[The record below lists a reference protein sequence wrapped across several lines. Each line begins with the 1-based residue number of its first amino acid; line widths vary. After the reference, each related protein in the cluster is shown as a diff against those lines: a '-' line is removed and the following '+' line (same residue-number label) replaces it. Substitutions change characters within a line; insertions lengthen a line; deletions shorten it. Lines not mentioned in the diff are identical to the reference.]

1 MNDEDIE
8 RVLRATGPR
17 ARPPEEVER
26 AVHEGLRNEWR
37 SIVAVERTRRQRR
50 AGFALAAS
58 FAVAAFGI
66 WLARPLVT
74 GPADAVATV
83 ALVSG
88 EFRAKG
94 GLLGRWQAVSDR
106 QALNSGQVL
115 MTGPGGRGAV
125 NLPGG
130 VSTRLDHDTRIRL
143 AGADRVVIERGAL
156 YVDSGRDSAKSARLD
171 VVTPTGTLRHLG
183 TQYEVR
189 LLGSDVRVRVREGRV
204 EWNPGNGPTASG
216 QVGEQLTIAR
226 NGAIA
231 HENVPRYGPA
241 WDWVAAATPGMDIDG
256 RPLIEFLSWAGRE
269 LGHEI
274 VFSTAEVEVEAT
286 TIVVHGSIA
295 GLTPMQALDAV
306 LATTR
311 MHAIHDGGRIVID
324 AQDSGRQP
332 GIPSKSANSAT

>member
-26 AVHEGLRNEWR
+26 AVREGLRDEWH
-37 SIVAVERTRRQRR
+37 SIVAGERARRQRR
-50 AGFALAAS
+50 ASLALAAS
-58 FAVAAFGI
+58 LAVAALGI

-88 EFRAKG
+88 EIRAKA
-94 GLLGRWQAVSDR
+94 GLLGRWQAVNDG
-106 QALNSGQVL
+106 QALNAGQVL
-115 MTGPGGRGAV
+115 MTGSGGRGAV

-130 VSTRLDHDTRIRL
+130 VSARLDHDTRIKL
-143 AGADRVVIERGAL
+143 ASADRIVIEDGAL
-156 YVDSGRDSAKSARLD
+156 YVDAGRDSAKSARLD
-171 VVTPTGTLRHLG
+171 VVTPAGTLRHLG

-204 EWNPGNGPTASG
+204 EWNPRNGQVASG
-216 QVGEQLTIAR
+216 NVGEQLTIAP
-226 NGAIA
+226 NGEI
-231 HENVPRYGPA
+231 VRQSVLRYGQA
-241 WDWVAAATPGMDIDG
+241 WDWVTALTPGIDIDG
-256 RPLIEFLSWAGRE
+256 RPLSEFLDWAGRE
-269 LGHEI
+269 LGHDI
-274 VFSTAEVEVEAT
+274 VFSTAEIAAEASA
-286 TIVVHGSIA
+286 IIVHGSIA

-311 MHAIHDGGRIVID
+311 LHVVHDGGRIIID

-332 GIPSKSANSAT
+332 SVASSSANPAT